1 MLSSLLV
8 SSIFMYM
15 WRHWVY
21 VWSLTTIEK
30 NLLLHRNCKRIIETI
45 SQSFWP
51 KLYGP
56 IVVWLGWSPF
66 YNYVQKQSLRSLWN
80 AAKPDTYYV
89 WLIFLNHHKCCC
101 GSSKRD
107 LLFIYHCRTPGKI
120 PINDTH
126 NGKKKNFLVTDKIHF
141 LNGSKLHRSPKFL
154 VGVLSRDVFQFQS
167 CFGRMTQQQRHLGND
182 ESGDF
187 PPF

>member
-1 MLSSLLV
+1 MLVVGGGVRRHSFQVAPSSRGSFTHFKDPFSLMNSAIEYRLFCCWAWACLAPCSLV
-8 SSIFMYM
+8 QYSCTCEDIESMCGL
-15 WRHWVY
+15 
-21 VWSLTTIEK
+21 LTTIEK

-66 YNYVQKQSLRSLWN
+66 YNYVQKQSFRSLWN

-89 WLIFLNHHKCCC
+89 WLIFLNHHKYCC

-126 NGKKKNFLVTDKIHF
+126 NGKKE
-141 LNGSKLHRSPKFL
+141 KLF
-154 VGVLSRDVFQFQS
+154 
-167 CFGRMTQQQRHLGND
+167 
-182 ESGDF
+182 
-187 PPF
+187 